1 MKNILLTFCL
11 NFIFA
16 FGISQTYH
24 PLVEEDT
31 YWEIFECNSQNLCI
45 VDAGYRYFFKGDTV
59 INSHQYKILR
69 ANHFSQLT
77 SPPPCYHWAVDTTTS
92 TIRGFLREDTL
103 ARKVFILNQGSG
115 NLDEILFDFTLNIG
129 DTLHSTYT
137 GQGEILVIDTI
148 VNTTLINGEIRRKW
162 ILTNGHSYIES
173 IGGSEQ
179 FYYPL
184 ITGLGWWYSLSC
196 VNKNNT
202 QLIGSQCSPILNTK
216 KIDSKEPSKI
226 YPNPTA
232 KYLFIERENSNFE
245 WLNIF
250 DAVGKVIY
258 TERLYSMFEKID
270 LSSLNSGLYFYTI
283 GHTEKGKIIK
293 K

>member
-16 FGISQTYH
+16 AGISQTYH
-24 PLVEEDT
+24 PLVQENT

-45 VDAGYRYFFKGDTV
+45 IDAGYRYFFKGDTI
-59 INSHQYKILR
+59 INSTQYKILR

-77 SPPPCYHWAVDTTTS
+77 SPPPCYHWAIDTS
-92 TIRGFLREDTL
+92 TSTVRGFLREDTL
-103 ARKVFILNQGSG
+103 TRKVFILTQGNGSSE
-115 NLDEILFDFTLNIG
+115 EILFDFTLNIG
-129 DTLHSTYT
+129 DTLNSTYT
-137 GQGEILVIDTI
+137 GQGEVLVIDTI
-148 VNTTLINGEIRRKW
+148 VNITLLNGEIRKKW

-184 ITGLGWWYSLSC
+184 ITGLGWWYSLIC

-202 QLIGSQCSPILNTK
+202 QLIGYQCTLILNSK
-216 KIDSKEPSKI
+216 SLDSEKPSKI
-226 YPNPTA
+226 YPNPID
-232 KYLFIERENSNFE
+232 KYLFIERKNSNSE
-245 WLNIF
+245 NLIIF
-250 DAVGKVIY
+250 DFVGKVIY
-258 TERLYSMFEKID
+258 TKKLHLMFEKID

-283 GHTEKGKIIK
+283 GNTAKGKIIK